1 MITLTKTVTMK
12 WKHVLWQ
19 NKDQPTKIN
28 SNSMQLRPRVPYL
41 LHGNTFL
48 TNHGEDREVISMTC
62 EEKPASP
69 NEQVQTCLI

>member
-28 SNSMQLRPRVPYL
+28 RIILINTINDFGEQHPENRARLPQKITA
-41 LHGNTFL
+41 GN
-48 TNHGEDREVISMTC
+48 
-62 EEKPASP
+62 A
-69 NEQVQTCLI
+69 